1 MSLIERLRN
10 TEVSTRTAAVC
21 LGVLILAMATIVL
34 ASRGPDR
41 VKAPTQSLEVSSK
54 SRAAVSQPG
63 TSSVRGEADTSHT
76 PIVVERASVPSDQE
90 DLYAVIVNR
99 NLFRAVRFGSLPA
112 SPTAGGKRNG
122 KEEEKKHT
130 GPPPSGKF
138 NSIEPLPIP
147 GGSRGVRPS
156 GGTENEF
163 MKSLAFTGVVDS
175 PAGRQALLENITSK
189 ETRFVGKGENAF
201 GCRVIDFDE
210 RRITVEKDGDQFVL
224 NIGENKPD
232 VESGTKAGGGG
243 TGSGSGSAPGDSK
256 PVPPKP

>member
-1 MSLIERLRN
+1 MSVIERLRN

-34 ASRGPDR
+34 ASRGPER
-41 VKAPTQSLEVSSK
+41 VKAPTQNPEVSSK
-54 SRAAVSQPG
+54 SRAAVSQPR
-63 TSSVRGEADTSHT
+63 TSSARGEADTSHMPT
-76 PIVVERASVPSDQE
+76 VVERASVPSDQE
-90 DLYAVIVNR
+90 DPYAVIVNR
-99 NLFRAVRFGSLPA
+99 NLFRAVRVSSLPP
-112 SPTAGGKRNG
+112 SPTAGGKGNT
-122 KEEEKKHT
+122 KEEQKRHT

-138 NSIEPLPIP
+138 NSIEPLPVP
-147 GGSRGVRPS
+147 GAGRGVRPS

-163 MKSLAFTGVVDS
+163 MRSLAFTGVVDS

-189 ETRFVGKGENAF
+189 KTRFVSKGENAF

-210 RRITVEKDGDQFVL
+210 RQITIEKDGELFVL

-243 TGSGSGSAPGDSK
+243 TSNGSATSPGDGK
-256 PVPPKP
+256 PAPPKS